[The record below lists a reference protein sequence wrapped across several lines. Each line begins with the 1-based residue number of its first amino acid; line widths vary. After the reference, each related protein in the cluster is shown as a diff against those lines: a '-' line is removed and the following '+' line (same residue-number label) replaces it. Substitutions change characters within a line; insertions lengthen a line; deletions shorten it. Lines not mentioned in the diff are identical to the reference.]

1 MKWRLLL
8 ALVVLAIVS
17 RPTVRRA
24 TSAAQSIRTPLAFT
38 HVTVIDAA
46 HAVAQ
51 DDQTVLLAGDRI
63 ADVGKT
69 GTVTIPADAQV
80 VDAPGRFLIPGLWD
94 MHVHT
99 FRHSP
104 RSTNDWFFSLFIANG
119 VTGVRDMWATAD
131 DFPQIVRWRKGIDD
145 GTFVGPRFG
154 AVGWLVDGPE
164 PVWEY
169 SDVVRTPQ
177 EAREFVHR
185 VKATGI
191 DFVKVYTKL
200 RPEEYFAIAD
210 EAKKV
215 GIPFAGHVPDA
226 VRAAAAGDAGQR
238 TMEHLRNVDL
248 GCSSKEEE
256 LMQAKAWG
264 PQQAKEM
271 RDTYDQQKCEQLLA
285 KFARNQTWQVPTNV
299 LFLGDRSL
307 LRSLLTDSRS
317 KYLPSDVRARW
328 EQQLPKLET
337 SPRQEEQRQ
346 RNQQERL
353 AIIAM
358 MNKAGVPMMAG
369 TDVGN
374 PFLFPGFSVHDELTT
389 FVQAGLTPGEALKT
403 ATYNPARFLGMLDLW
418 YRRKGQAGRPG
429 TARCESAQGHPEHA
443 EDSGGR
449 AERPLFR
456 SPRARE
462 TAGRRGRDSGNTVG
476 LPACASVLRA
486 FRKLAGRLRNDKSR
500 SIFRCSPGA
509 SRGPAQKSVNTSPH

>member
-17 RPTVRRA
+17 RPTVPRA

-38 HVTVIDAA
+38 HVTVFDAA

-69 GTVTIPADAQV
+69 GTVTIPAAAQV

-119 VTGVRDMWATAD
+119 VTGVRDMWTTAD
-131 DFPQIVRWRKGIDD
+131 DFPQIIRWRKGIDD
-145 GTFVGPRFG
+145 GTFVAPRFG

-177 EAREFVHR
+177 EAHEFVHR

-226 VRAAAAGDAGQR
+226 VRAAAAADAGQR

-248 GCSSKEEE
+248 GCSSKEED

-307 LRSLLTDSRS
+307 LRSLLTGSRS

-328 EQQLPKLET
+328 QQQLPKLET

-374 PFLFPGFSVHDELTT
+374 PFLLPGFSVHDELTT

-403 ATYNPARFLGMLDLW
+403 ATYNPARFLGMLDRLGTVE
-418 YRRKGQAGRPG
+418 KG
-429 TARCESAQGHPEHA
+429 
-443 EDSGGR
+443 
-449 AERPLFR
+449 
-456 SPRARE
+456 
-462 TAGRRGRDSGNTVG
+462 
-476 LPACASVLRA
+476 
-486 FRKLAGRLRNDKSR
+486 KLADLVLLDANPLKDIHNTQKIHAVVLNGRYFDRHALEKLLADAAATAATR
-500 SIFRCSPGA
+500 
-509 SRGPAQKSVNTSPH
+509 